1 MGLSLLGGIM
11 EYLLPDWLYNILKWI
26 AIVALPVISW
36 AVGELLPDYG
46 IDPYI
51 YVHHINVIAMMI
63 GMLIGV
69 SEVKARLGEGE

>member
-1 MGLSLLGGIM
+1 M

-69 SEVKARLGEGE
+69 SEVKARLGGSE

>member
-1 MGLSLLGGIM
+1 MK
-11 EYLLPDWLYNILKWI
+11 WL

-51 YVHHINVIAMMI
+51 YTHHINVIALMI

-69 SEVKARLGEGE
+69 SEVKARLGEGEL